1 MPAAVAAGRL
11 RDPDVENLFLIVGL
25 GNPGSRYAHTHH
37 NAGYLAVERL
47 ARHWQ
52 VDWRASDTFES
63 RLARADREGR
73 KAILCQ
79 PVTYMNLSGVA
90 VRKLMDYYRV
100 PSGRLLVIVDD
111 ADLPLGELRLRPSGS
126 SGGHHGLESVEQHL
140 GRRDYARLRLGI
152 GRDQPASRQITDF
165 VLSRIKAEEMSVFD
179 TVLETAVRQVEC
191 WLVAGVQKAMND
203 FNGRVNQLGKK
214 ES

>member
-1 MPAAVAAGRL
+1 MPAATAGRL
-11 RDPDVENLFLIVGL
+11 QDPDVENPFLIVGL
-25 GNPGSRYAHTHH
+25 GNPGSRYAYTHH

-52 VDWRASDTFES
+52 ADWRESDTFES
-63 RLARADREGR
+63 RLAKADREGR
-73 KAILCQ
+73 RVILCQ

-90 VRKLMDYYRV
+90 VRKLADYYRV

-111 ADLPLGELRLRPSGS
+111 ADLPMGEIRLRPSGS

-152 GRDQPASRQITDF
+152 GRDQPASRQIAGF
-165 VLSRIKAEEMSVFD
+165 VLSRIKADEMNVFD
-179 TVLETAVRQVEC
+179 LVLETAVRQVEC
-191 WLVAGVQKAMND
+191 WLAAGVQKAMND
-203 FNGRVNQLGKK
+203 FNGRVKQLVKK